1 MWSGECGL
9 SLGCSPRPASLSG
22 VRVGVDRVR
31 GGTVGH
37 TVSEPIQG
45 RVYRA
50 VALTLADCDC

>member
-9 SLGCSPRPASLSG
+9 SLGCSPRPVSLLG

-31 GGTVGH
+31 GGAVGH
-37 TVSEPIQG
+37 TTSEPVLG

-50 VALTLADCDC
+50 AALTLADCD